1 MRIYKPILQPKVL
14 RINIKKQLV
23 KTEILTI
30 EDCTQLEF
38 LEYVKKLIEAQNL
51 SIFQTGKLT
60 NIEIREGQGTT
71 NGKSVSI
78 SFKGLEP
85 IEVKNLIIKDLT
97 K

>member
-1 MRIYKPILQPKVL
+1 MRIYKPILQRKVL

-38 LEYVKKLIEAQNL
+38 LEYVTKLIEAQNL

-60 NIEIREGQGTT
+60 NIEIREGQGTV

-85 IEVKNLIIKDLT
+85 IEVKNLIVKDLT

>member
-30 EDCTQLEF
+30 EDCTQSEF

-60 NIEIREGQGTT
+60 NIEIREGQGTM

-85 IEVKNLIIKDLT
+85 IEVKNLIVKDLT

>member
-1 MRIYKPILQPKVL
+1 MRIHKPQPAPKVL

-30 EDCTQLEF
+30 EDCIQSEF

-60 NIEIREGQGTT
+60 NIEIREGQGTM

-85 IEVKNLIIKDLT
+85 IEVKNLIVKDLS